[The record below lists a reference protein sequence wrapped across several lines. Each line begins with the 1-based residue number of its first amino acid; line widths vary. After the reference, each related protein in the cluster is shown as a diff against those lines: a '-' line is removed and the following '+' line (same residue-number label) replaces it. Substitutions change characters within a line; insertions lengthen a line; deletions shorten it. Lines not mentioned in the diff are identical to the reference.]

1 MYYCQSKS
9 RRITPELFQT
19 NRSSCVHCA
28 FTVRLVLLFTR
39 RLRNVCAHR
48 SPFKIVHQILS
59 SVRPP
64 FTYIALCVCLLFAQ
78 SSLTVHSSFAYP
90 SCGKVERFRSYSKLT
105 AETYI
110 DEIFNFEKLNDF
122 IICFNL

>member
-9 RRITPELFQT
+9 RRITPELLRT
-19 NRSSCVHCA
+19 NRSYCFHCA
-28 FTVRLVLLFTR
+28 FTVHLVLLFTHR
-39 RLRNVCAHR
+39 SRNVCAHR
-48 SPFKIVHQILS
+48 SPFKIVHQILF

-64 FTYIALCVCLLFAQ
+64 FTHIALCVCLLFTQ

-90 SCGKVERFRSYSKLT
+90 SSGKVDRFRDYSKLT
-105 AETYI
+105 AQTYN

-122 IICFNL
+122 IICFNF